1 MLITIPTMETNTKLM
16 EMMETTLMGDSALL
30 RVAILSHGLLCSC
43 AGLWLLHEV
52 PYTFLIPSTFSL
64 TKNLDI

>member
-30 RVAILSHGLLCSC
+30 RVAILSHGLLCGC

-52 PYTFLIPSTFSL
+52 PHTFLIPSTFSL